1 MYLIIRFNYHNDY
14 HYFIII
20 QDGSILH
27 LRVCFSVSRLQNKL
41 DIKLGSFS
49 LLYQVLQSTVCLC
62 NPRQYKTSSFSY
74 AVLCMFVFLQHQLGM
89 EFKPFALLYPVLQIR
104 GCVQNCK
111 TSFKDSYRNLHGTT
125 ARYYNVLSLFTTNA
139 RYSSYQ
145 IAPVPLPI
153 PAGITKPYTCSLLI
167 PET

>member
-1 MYLIIRFNYHNDY
+1 
-14 HYFIII
+14 
-20 QDGSILH
+20 
-27 LRVCFSVSRLQNKL
+27 
-41 DIKLGSFS
+41 
-49 LLYQVLQSTVCLC
+49 
-62 NPRQYKTSSFSY
+62 
-74 AVLCMFVFLQHQLGM
+74 MFVFLQHQLGM

-125 ARYYNVLSLFTTNA
+125 ARYYNVVSLFTTNA

-167 PET
+167 PETKNTKTAPFSLSYPVSQHHTSFQHQYQVQPIPKRTRDQYQLQNLL